1 MADLTQ
7 TAASVV
13 AGATAQTAHGI
24 AGATITAGQP
34 LYADASDGGRLK
46 PADANASAVTA
57 AVVGI
62 ALHASLDE
70 QPIAYARVGLIN
82 LGAPL
87 TVGQIYVPSA
97 TAGAIAPVS
106 DLATGH
112 YVTILGVAK
121 TAAELDLAINVSGIA
136 KP

>member
-1 MADLTQ
+1 MADLSV
-7 TAASVV
+7 TAANVL
-13 AGATAQTAHGI
+13 AGATAQIVTGV

-46 PADANASAVTA
+46 PADANASAAAA

-70 QPIAYARVGLIN
+70 QPVSYVRVGLVN
-82 LGAPL
+82 LGATL
-87 TVGQIYVPSA
+87 TVGQIYVASA
-97 TAGAIAPVS
+97 TAGGVAPVS

>member
-1 MADLTQ
+1 MADISQ
-7 TAASVV
+7 TAANVL
-13 AGATAQTAHGI
+13 AGSTAKIRHGT

-34 LYADASDGGRLK
+34 LYADATDGGRLK
-46 PADANASAVTA
+46 PADANASQATA

-70 QPIAYARVGLIN
+70 QPIAYAVAGKVN
-82 LGAPL
+82 LGATL

-97 TAGAIAPVS
+97 TAGAIAPVA

-112 YVTILGVAK
+112 YVTTLGVAIS
-121 TAAELDLAINVSGIA
+121 ASEIDLAINVSGA
-136 KP
+136 VKP